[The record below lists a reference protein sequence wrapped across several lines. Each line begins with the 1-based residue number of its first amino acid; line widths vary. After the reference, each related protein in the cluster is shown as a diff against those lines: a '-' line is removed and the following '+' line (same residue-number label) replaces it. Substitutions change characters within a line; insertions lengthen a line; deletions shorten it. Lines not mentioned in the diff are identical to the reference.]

1 MSSSDSNRP
10 PVLAHQRFLEDKE
23 SFAGL
28 DLAQR
33 FRRIHDTNL
42 WGATASTSGL
52 GSEMDATAVLRAEL
66 PLLLQKLGVASL
78 LDAPC
83 GEAEWINNADLGVRY
98 LGVDIVP
105 SLIKRLQVRAAAG
118 EIKGEYRLADITCD
132 PLPRCNAI
140 LCRDC
145 LVHLSFANI
154 ECAVANFRASGAN
167 WLIAT
172 TFPEWQTNADCEDGD
187 WRALKFERAPFC
199 WGPPVELLNENC
211 VEAGGGW
218 RDKSLGVWRLAG
230 GSLKDTIPRSA

>member
-1 MSSSDSNRP
+1 MAPADSDRP
-10 PVLAHQRFLEDKE
+10 PVLAHQRFVDDRD

-42 WGATASTSGL
+42 WGAAASTSGL
-52 GSEMDATAVLRAEL
+52 GSELDATAVLRVEL
-66 PLLLQKLGVASL
+66 PRLFKKLGVTSL

-83 GEAEWINNADLGVRY
+83 GDAGWINHADLGVRY
-98 LGVDIVP
+98 VGIDIVP
-105 SLIKRLQVRAAAG
+105 ALIERLQAGAAAG
-118 EIKGEYRLADITCD
+118 EIRGEYRLADITGD
-132 PLPRCNAI
+132 TLPRCDAI

-154 ECAVANFRASGAN
+154 TRAVENFRKSGAE

-172 TFPEWQTNADCEDGD
+172 TFPEWQTNRDCEDGD
-187 WRALKFERAPFC
+187 WRALNFERPPFN
-199 WGPPVELLNENC
+199 WGPPVELVNENC

-218 RDKSLGVWRLAG
+218 RDKSLGVWRLSDFTSFAAASNG
-230 GSLKDTIPRSA
+230 